1 MYLPRRTQIAGIKGI
16 KLYFQLLP
24 LGIIFG
30 ISSVKSR
37 KENSGYWVWLDNTA
51 VGNGHTWKPIDE
63 RMGMTT
69 VRDTRP
75 TPDKSWTATTSLL
88 YSHTYYLYYY
98 FSYICRMK
106 TVCIIL
112 GTVSLALGIIGI
124 FLPLLPTT
132 PFLLLTAAL
141 YFRGSPRLYQ
151 WLLNTNASVP
161 TSAASAR
168 TKPSLY
174 VPKSSP
180 YC

>member
-1 MYLPRRTQIAGIKGI
+1 MCIRDSVRLPT
-16 KLYFQLLP
+16 
-24 LGIIFG
+24 
-30 ISSVKSR
+30 SR
-37 KENSGYWVWLDNTA
+37 GRQQ
-51 VGNGHTWKPIDE
+51 P
-63 RMGMTT
+63 
-69 VRDTRP
+69 
-75 TPDKSWTATTSLL
+75 SLL

-151 WLLNTNASVP
+151 WLLNHKCLGPYIRSFRENKAIP
-161 TSAASAR
+161 LRA
-168 TKPSLY
+168 KIISLLLMWGTM
-174 VPKSSP
+174 V
-180 YC
+180 YCIFFLIPLTEIKTVLFLVAVGVTWHILSFKTLR